1 MDARDTGGKP
11 RSVLPLLLL
20 PRLNAVIHAFKH
32 ENFAILSAFR
42 PELELSEN
50 LEQQSK
56 LVDAV
61 KDYGLAWF
69 PIFLLGHHSTRGVFV
84 HCQHDVSED
93 APHPFEP
100 YLGLVTRFCR
110 RHCLD
115 RFIHGFR
122 GTYIV
127 LEGDPPLPIAV
138 SDRFLIRV
146 DVEFI
151 AFRES
156 QGHLVTQRNARVN
169 RDGPR

>member
-1 MDARDTGGKP
+1 MGGRP
-11 RSVLPLLLL
+11 RSILPLFLL
-20 PRLNAVIHAFKH
+20 PRFCDVVRAFQREH
-32 ENFAILSAFR
+32 FAILSSFEPGR
-42 PELELSEN
+42 EPYRN
-50 LEQQSK
+50 LEAQSE
-56 LVDAV
+56 LVSAV
-61 KDYGLAWF
+61 VDYGLAWF
-69 PIFLLGHHSTRGVFV
+69 PVFLLGHHPTRGIFV